1 MPSRQVDISKK
12 DIIYREATATGRIK
26 LSRGTVNLV
35 RKNQLEKGDP
45 TSIAGTM
52 AIMGAKLTPVIVAL
66 CHPLSIEK
74 VEPKVSIG
82 PDCIDV
88 TVTVGAHA
96 KTGVEMEALTAV
108 SAGLLNIW
116 DVVKAHEKDSDGQ
129 YTTTRIES
137 LRVVRK
143 VKRRS

>member
-1 MPSRQVDISKK
+1 MPTRQVDISKK
-12 DIIYREATATGRIK
+12 DLIYREATATGRIK
-26 LSRGTVNLV
+26 LSSGTVSLV

-45 TSIAGTM
+45 IAIAGTM
-52 AIMGAKLTPVIVAL
+52 AIMGAKLTPLIVAL
-66 CHPLSIEK
+66 CHQLSIEK
-74 VEPKVSIG
+74 VEPKVSVG
-82 PDCIDV
+82 LDWIDV

-108 SAGLLNIW
+108 SAALLNIW
-116 DVVKAHEKDSDGQ
+116 DVVKTHEKDPAGQ
-129 YTTTRIES
+129 YPSTRIES